1 MTVLFDPVEYSVSEI
16 SGSVDL
22 RLEKIGDIDVPV
34 TVTVSTRDGTA
45 VG

>member
-1 MTVLFDPVEYSVSEI
+1 MIVSFDPVEYIVSEI

-22 RLEKIGDIDVPV
+22 RLEKIGSIDMSV

-45 VG
+45 VS